1 MGKKI
6 KYEKSSAIL
15 IFLVHT
21 VMIRFSALSAYL
33 LLIPK
38 GWRFF
43 ETGRYYGTR
52 QLFNF
57 LRTGKLFQTN
67 LWCLFEKDQEDCWT
81 DMLSLDL
88 SWPERIAKKSSSQNL
103 KAWSFV
109 WRNCTHIRITYNSIY
124 MHAHLYAIS
133 TAAFKILWVSFEK
146 VLKSGQDFTEAG
158 RELKRLAAQ
167 SLSLERKHEAS
178 SLRFLGQCSSYRAL
192 SAALNK
198 YQPRRSLIGNQPNL
212 NRVFTEFT

>member
-1 MGKKI
+1 MGKKF

-15 IFLVHT
+15 IFLVYN
-21 VMIRFSALSAYL
+21 VMIRFSALGAYL

-38 GWRFF
+38 GWRCF

-52 QLFNF
+52 HLFNF

-67 LWCLFEKDQEDCWT
+67 LWRLFEKDQEDCWT

-88 SWPERIAKKSSSQNL
+88 SWPERIAKKSSSQNS
-103 KAWSFV
+103 KARSFV
-109 WRNCTHIRITYNSIY
+109 RRNCTHIRITYNNIY
-124 MHAHLYAIS
+124 MHAHLYEIS

-167 SLSLERKHEAS
+167 PWNVPDSSGILRLIVRWKVTIYRVVQFQAS
-178 SLRFLGQCSSYRAL
+178 DSRANVHHAGL
-192 SAALNK
+192 CAL
-198 YQPRRSLIGNQPNL
+198 L
-212 NRVFTEFT
+212 

>member
-1 MGKKI
+1 MEHGT
-6 KYEKSSAIL
+6 YL
-15 IFLVHT
+15 IF
-21 VMIRFSALSAYL
+21 
-33 LLIPK
+33 
-38 GWRFF
+38 
-43 ETGRYYGTR
+43 
-52 QLFNF
+52 F
-57 LRTGKLFQTN
+57 LRTSKLFQTK

-81 DMLSLDL
+81 DILSLDL

-146 VLKSGQDFTEAG
+146 VLKSGQDFTAAG

-167 SLSLERKHEAS
+167 SWNVPDSSGILRLIVRWNVSIYRVVQFHAS
-178 SLRFLGQCSSYRAL
+178 DSWANVHHTGLCAL
-192 SAALNK
+192 L
-198 YQPRRSLIGNQPNL
+198 
-212 NRVFTEFT
+212 

>member
-15 IFLVHT
+15 IFLAHT

-109 WRNCTHIRITYNSIY
+109 WRNCTHIRITYNIIY
-124 MHAHLYAIS
+124 MHAHLYEIS
-133 TAAFKILWVSFEK
+133 TEGTVHTS
-146 VLKSGQDFTEAG
+146 
-158 RELKRLAAQ
+158 ELLIIISTCMRI
-167 SLSLERKHEAS
+167 ST
-178 SLRFLGQCSSYRAL
+178 
-192 SAALNK
+192 K
-198 YQPRRSLIGNQPNL
+198 YQLQLLKIMSFFWKG
-212 NRVFTEFT
+212 V